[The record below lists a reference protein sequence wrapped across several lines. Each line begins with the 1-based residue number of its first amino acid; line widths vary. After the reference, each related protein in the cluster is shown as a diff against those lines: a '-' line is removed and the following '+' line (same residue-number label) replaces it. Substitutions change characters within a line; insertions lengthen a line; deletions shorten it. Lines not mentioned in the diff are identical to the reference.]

1 VARLFGLHPAPAAGA
16 AVLELGCGDGGNALS
31 IAQTLP
37 GARVVGLDASE
48 SAIARGVT
56 LAEAAGLGNV
66 QLRPA
71 DIEALP
77 EDVGRFDYIVAH
89 GVYSWIPARVR
100 VALLAAVRR
109 LLQPN
114 GIAFVSYNAYPGSYL
129 RDMARDILHYH
140 LRDVSDPQ
148 QRIDGAQELMAAVVS
163 IEDPSPFARVLRE
176 HLGRMLQYPAALLVH
191 DDLAEI
197 STPFYLHEFVDHAE
211 KHGLAFLA
219 DADLGESLIR
229 GVSEGVVALMEK
241 LPDDVVVRDQYLD
254 FFKNRMFHCTLLC
267 QGELSV
273 DRTLDRD
280 VVTGCAISSTA
291 RPEGEDGFVTR
302 DGLSMTT
309 SEPHV
314 HAAMTALVDA
324 WPGALDYAS
333 LLGHAVAGA
342 GEGVAWPLVDARLRE
357 VLLEA
362 YLAGIVRL
370 AGCPAPLVAQA
381 GERPLAS
388 PLARAQIAAGSTIV
402 TSLGHETV
410 SLDGPFDARLLALL
424 DGTRDRTALAAAL
437 PDLEVP
443 IDDALAVLVN
453 AALLS
458 A

>member
-1 VARLFGLHPAPAAGA
+1 
-16 AVLELGCGDGGNALS
+16 VLELGCGDGANALS

-48 SAIARGVT
+48 SAIARGAT
-56 LAEAAGLGNV
+56 LAGAADLRNG
-66 QLRPA
+66 QLRVA

-77 EDVGRFDYIVAH
+77 PDLGRFDYIVAH

-100 VALLAAVRR
+100 VALLAALRAH
-109 LLQPN
+109 LKPN

-140 LRDVSDPQ
+140 LRDLSDPQ
-148 QRIDGAQELMAAVVS
+148 DRVRGAQELMAAVVS
-163 IEDPSPFARVLRE
+163 IEDPSPYARVLRE

-197 STPFYLHEFVDHAE
+197 STPFYLHEFVEHAE
-211 KHGLAFLA
+211 KHGLAFIA

-229 GVSEGVVALMEK
+229 NASEGVVALMAK

-267 QGELSV
+267 HRELSI
-273 DRTLDRD
+273 DRTLSPD
-280 VVTGCAISSTA
+280 VVTACAISSRA
-291 RPEGEDGFVTR
+291 VPEGDDSFATP

-314 HAAMTALVDA
+314 HAAMTALVQA
-324 WPGALDYAS
+324 WPASLDYPT
-333 LLGHAVAGA
+333 LLGHTIAGA
-342 GEGVAWPLVDARLRE
+342 GEDVAGHVVDARLRE

-362 YLAGIVRL
+362 YLAGLVRL
-370 AGCPAPLVAQA
+370 AGCPAPLVTEA
-381 GERPLAS
+381 GERPVAS
-388 PLARAQIAAGSTIV
+388 ALVRAQIAAGSTIV
-402 TSLGHETV
+402 ISLGHETV
-410 SLDGPFDARLLALL
+410 SLEGPLDAHLLTLL
-424 DGTRDRTALAAAL
+424 DGTRDRAALVAAL
-437 PDLEVP
+437 PELEVP
-443 IDDALAVLVN
+443 IDDALDTLAQS
-453 AALLS
+453 ALLS